1 MVATTLNSE
10 HRGLTW
16 AGSVGLGWA
25 LAWAALIDF
34 QARTSRKQ
42 TLRAPSQYHLSC
54 WKAKWLYDEVRKG
67 VLTEQLILDK
77 CTSILNIVRD
87 TNNTLRWFLLQ
98 RRTRNKGMLALVI
111 DGVWPVGD
119 LSSKRDDGSLKGFAK
134 PLLIRRFSCSFFF
147 LWETFDEIHFGDFQ

>member
-25 LAWAALIDF
+25 LAWAAVIDF

-67 VLTEQLILDK
+67 VLTEQLQAHRQWSSQYERK
-77 CTSILNIVRD
+77 RC
-87 TNNTLRWFLLQ
+87 
-98 RRTRNKGMLALVI
+98 LAC
-111 DGVWPVGD
+111 
-119 LSSKRDDGSLKGFAK
+119 SNGSL
-134 PLLIRRFSCSFFF
+134 RRMLECKCPDY
-147 LWETFDEIHFGDFQ
+147 LG